1 MANTR
6 RIGTTDSASRTH
18 LLDVAEEMLLDEGY
32 PAVTSRR
39 LGARAEV
46 SPQLVHYYFR
56 TMDDLFTEV
65 FRRRAEQGLER
76 VARALE
82 VDGSLTAIWELT
94 SNPLGSR
101 FNLEF
106 AALAN
111 HRKEIRAEIAEYGER
126 YRRLQSDAG
135 RGTLRGA
142 GHRRRGAPADRR
154 AARDDGV
161 VADHVDRTVD
171 RTDDRAR
178 GGTRVRPGAA
188 GTHRAGGTG
197 AALVSVR
204 CAGAVG
210 LRGGAAGAGVPV
222 RAHRHRSPRSASGH
236 RRTARR
242 APSSGAR
249 IGEGHARW

>member
-1 MANTR
+1 MFVMATTR

-56 TMDDLFTEV
+56 TMDELFAEV

-82 VDGSLTAIWELT
+82 LDGSLTAIWELT

-111 HRKEIRAEIAEYGER
+111 HRKEIRAELAEYGER
-126 YRRLQSDAG
+126 YRRLQSDAV
-135 RGTLRGA
+135 
-142 GHRRRGAPADRR
+142 
-154 AARDDGV
+154 AARFEALGIDAEALPPT
-161 VADHVDRTVD
+161 VALLAMTGLSQIMSIEQSIGLTTGHAD
-171 RTDDRAR
+171 AR
-178 GGTRVRPGAA
+178 EFVRSLLERLEHGE
-188 GTHRAGGTG
+188 
-197 AALVSVR
+197 AAL
-204 CAGAVG
+204 
-210 LRGGAAGAGVPV
+210 P
-222 RAHRHRSPRSASGH
+222 
-236 RRTARR
+236 T
-242 APSSGAR
+242 
-249 IGEGHARW
+249 